1 MQLKSFREQNK
12 RELSSMD
19 KSKFKVINKQTNQ
32 NKLSERRKFKA
43 VTLLIVLLCV
53 CCLTAIV
60 VSLHVGKCENHGSGV
75 T

>member
-1 MQLKSFREQNK
+1 MQLKSFREKNK

-19 KSKFKVINKQTNQ
+19 KPKFKVINKQTNQ
-32 NKLSERRKFKA
+32 NKLRERQKLKA

-60 VSLHVGKCENHGSGV
+60 VPYM
-75 T
+75 